1 MISNAP
7 FAQSWQREWQWLR
20 GSPWDMAMIFWLP
33 LGSVFFIW
41 WLFAA
46 QIPFQLPIG
55 VWDQDHSS
63 LSRQITRYLD
73 ATPGLRVAAQYSDG
87 REAQAAL
94 QAGAV
99 YAVMYLPNELSN
111 NVKSGQPAN
120 VVLNV
125 NAQFGTHSGLIER
138 DVKTTIGTLSAGIQM
153 QMLMAHGQPAEQA
166 QASFSPLQSNNTAL
180 FNVAGN
186 YQLFLGS
193 VLIPA
198 LLHIFAVTAGAYS
211 VGRELRDKIL
221 GQWLGTRIDWATCSI
236 ALLGK
241 LAPAM
246 LALSLVTGISMWL
259 IAQPGVDSLSA
270 LLTVYLSLC
279 LLIFLSLVIGASFS
293 LITGSLRIALS
304 GGAFMTSP
312 AFAFSG
318 TGFPLLAMSSG
329 AYAWAMLLPFTHHA
343 LLQVKLLQMQGPVSL
358 AIPALIGFTLASVV
372 FFAVDIAL
380 LQRALKRPEKWG
392 AR

>member
-73 ATPGLRVAAQYSDG
+73 STPGLRVAAQYSDG

-138 DVKTTIGTLSAGIQM
+138 DVGHVVLDSNGDHRAFKHAVVDRRGEENQG
-153 QMLMAHGQPAEQA
+153 GQCC
-166 QASFSPLQSNNTAL
+166 
-180 FNVAGN
+180 
-186 YQLFLGS
+186 
-193 VLIPA
+193 
-198 LLHIFAVTAGAYS
+198 AGAS
-211 VGRELRDKIL
+211 E
-221 GQWLGTRIDWATCSI
+221 
-236 ALLGK
+236 
-241 LAPAM
+241 
-246 LALSLVTGISMWL
+246 
-259 IAQPGVDSLSA
+259 
-270 LLTVYLSLC
+270 
-279 LLIFLSLVIGASFS
+279 
-293 LITGSLRIALS
+293 
-304 GGAFMTSP
+304 
-312 AFAFSG
+312 
-318 TGFPLLAMSSG
+318 
-329 AYAWAMLLPFTHHA
+329 
-343 LLQVKLLQMQGPVSL
+343 
-358 AIPALIGFTLASVV
+358 
-372 FFAVDIAL
+372 
-380 LQRALKRPEKWG
+380 
-392 AR
+392 

>member
-7 FAQSWQREWQWLR
+7 FSQSWQREWQWLG
-20 GSPWDMAMIFWLP
+20 GSRWDMAMVFWLP
-33 LGSVFFIW
+33 LGSAFFIW

-63 LSRQITRYLD
+63 LSRQITRYFD

-94 QAGAV
+94 KAGDV
-99 YAVMYLPNELSN
+99 YAVMYLPNELSSH
-111 NVKSGQPAN
+111 VKSGQPAN

-125 NAQFGTHSGLIER
+125 NAQFGTHSGLIQR
-138 DVKTTIGTLSAGIQM
+138 DVKTTIGTVSAGIQM
-153 QMLMAHGQPAEQA
+153 QMRMAHGQPAEQA
-166 QASFSPLQSNNTAL
+166 QASFSPLQFNNIAL

-211 VGRELRDKIL
+211 VGRELRDKII
-221 GQWLGTRIDWATCSI
+221 GQWLGTSI
-236 ALLGK
+236 SRGACGMALLGK

-246 LALSLVTGISMWL
+246 LSLSLVTGISMWL
-259 IAQPGVDSLSA
+259 IAQPGVDSLSV

-279 LLIFLSLVIGASFS
+279 LLIFLSLVIGAFFS
-293 LITGSLRIALS
+293 LLTGSLRIALS

-343 LLQVKLLQMQGPVSL
+343 LLQTKLLQMQAPINL
-358 AIPALIGFTLASVV
+358 AMPTLIGFAVAGVLFFSVN
-372 FFAVDIAL
+372 ILL
-380 LQRALKRPEKWG
+380 LQRALQRPEKWG